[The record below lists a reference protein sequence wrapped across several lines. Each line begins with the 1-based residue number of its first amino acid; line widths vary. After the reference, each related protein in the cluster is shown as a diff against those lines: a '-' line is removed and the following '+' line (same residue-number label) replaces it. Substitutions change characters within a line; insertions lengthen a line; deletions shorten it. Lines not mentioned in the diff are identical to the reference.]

1 MSRARTSRGRVLAYT
16 MIVADSE
23 CHAEIKGYLPFTR
36 GGVAGPETRE
46 EHREGQARRGPRGP
60 SAFIPV
66 EEILRE
72 GAEGLEQH
80 LGLEALMSSGRVDNL
95 AVVMGLHPD
104 YLSSFWRLHYL
115 LLHTDGPLA
124 SSWRHYIAIMV
135 SLSGLGACRGDQ
147 MVVPASDSFGDSREL
162 IFFFF

>member
-1 MSRARTSRGRVLAYT
+1 MGQTETHAFPFAY
-16 MIVADSE
+16 
-23 CHAEIKGYLPFTR
+23 
-36 GGVAGPETRE
+36 
-46 EHREGQARRGPRGP
+46 Q
-60 SAFIPV
+60 
-66 EEILRE
+66 ILRE
-72 GAEGLEQH
+72 GAESLEQH

-135 SLSGLGACRGDQ
+135 SVSGPGACSGGGQ
-147 MVVPASDSFGDSREL
+147 MVGSFAGTIPS
-162 IFFFF
+162 

>member
-1 MSRARTSRGRVLAYT
+1 
-16 MIVADSE
+16 MIVADPECRSE
-23 CHAEIKGYLPFTR
+23 LKGYLPFAR
-36 GGVAGPETRE
+36 GGVGDPGAGEEQRE
-46 EHREGQARRGPRGP
+46 SRPRRGPRGP

-66 EEILRE
+66 EEVLRE
-72 GAEGLEQH
+72 GAESLEQH

-135 SLSGLGACRGDQ
+135 SPSAPDPWRDGSMGVLSLDLFAWGFLN
-147 MVVPASDSFGDSREL
+147 
-162 IFFFF
+162 

>member
-1 MSRARTSRGRVLAYT
+1 MR
-16 MIVADSE
+16 
-23 CHAEIKGYLPFTR
+23 F
-36 GGVAGPETRE
+36 
-46 EHREGQARRGPRGP
+46 
-60 SAFIPV
+60 SAWQ
-66 EEILRE
+66 ILRE
-72 GAEGLEQH
+72 GAESLEQH

-135 SLSGLGACRGDQ
+135 SLSRLH
-147 MVVPASDSFGDSREL
+147 
-162 IFFFF
+162 

>member
-1 MSRARTSRGRVLAYT
+1 MLLFAW
-16 MIVADSE
+16 
-23 CHAEIKGYLPFTR
+23 
-36 GGVAGPETRE
+36 
-46 EHREGQARRGPRGP
+46 Q
-60 SAFIPV
+60 
-66 EEILRE
+66 ILRE
-72 GAEGLEQH
+72 GAESLEQH

-135 SLSGLGACRGDQ
+135 SPSELGTRRGDQ
-147 MVVPASDSFGDSREL
+147 MVVLASDSFGDSPEL
-162 IFFFF
+162 IFFFKVKRKCLALLLHGILGFEERHL

>member
-1 MSRARTSRGRVLAYT
+1 

-23 CHAEIKGYLPFTR
+23 CRAELQGYLRFAR
-36 GGVAGPETRE
+36 GGGGGPGAGE
-46 EHREGQARRGPRGP
+46 EQGESRARRGPRGP

-66 EEILRE
+66 EEVLRE
-72 GAEGLEQH
+72 GAESLEQH

-104 YLSSFWRLHYL
+104 YLSSFWRLHYQ

-135 SLSGLGACRGDQ
+135 SLSAPNSCFLPLRQ
-147 MVVPASDSFGDSREL
+147 Q
-162 IFFFF
+162 

>member
-1 MSRARTSRGRVLAYT
+1 MGEQERT
-16 MIVADSE
+16 
-23 CHAEIKGYLPFTR
+23 HALFF
-36 GGVAGPETRE
+36 AW
-46 EHREGQARRGPRGP
+46 Q
-60 SAFIPV
+60 
-66 EEILRE
+66 ILRE
-72 GAEGLEQH
+72 GAESLEQH

-135 SLSGLGACRGDQ
+135 SLSERGAPRCEQ
-147 MVVPASDSFGDSREL
+147 LVFQASDSFEGSPEL
-162 IFFFF
+162 IFFKVKRK